1 MVDANIIRESWEDA
15 EDDDVVE
22 DWDADE
28 DEDNSTSPPPPPQ
41 KTTPKPKAKKAV
53 VEDKKVAPADPYA
66 NETSAQRKA
75 RIERVQQQAD
85 LDSACSLFK
94 MDNLSLGDD
103 DKSNSVSNNIT
114 SSSTASDSPT
124 GEFYSSE
131 PCNLNEFLS
140 LSAHITK
147 RLEAFQSQK
156 SYLPFV
162 ENLVVSLLGK
172 MELVEIRKI
181 SSSITEVISQKQ
193 KERIALT
200 KSAKKAIPSLKFNK
214 QRDNV
219 YDDLFPSADDD
230 PFA

>member
-1 MVDANIIRESWEDA
+1 MVDSNIIRESW

-28 DEDNSTSPPPPPQ
+28 DEDNSTSLPPPPPLQ
-41 KTTPKPKAKKAV
+41 KTIPQPKTQKAV
-53 VEDKKVAPADPYA
+53 VEEKKVASVDPYA

-103 DKSNSVSNNIT
+103 DNSSNIT
-114 SSSTASDSPT
+114 SSNTASNSPA

-131 PCNLNEFLS
+131 PGNLNEFLA

-147 RLEAFQSQK
+147 RLETFQSQK

-172 MELVEIRKI
+172 MELVEIRKV